1 MTTKKQDAAGPRP
14 ADLHPEAV
22 WPPRVKFDNAPVTVT
37 DASVARKA
45 PVPEGG
51 FGVRVGGVP
60 MSGDAPREQLADIPT
75 DGPGVPRRAIP
86 APEEAE
92 TTGTIPPPHT
102 MHFDGHRD
110 EVKKGRDASPVPT
123 TVHTA
128 PAPRAAKVAP
138 RARKRAGQR

>member
-51 FGVRVGGVP
+51 FGVRLGGVP

-75 DGPGVPRRAIP
+75 EGPGVPRRAIP
-86 APEEAE
+86 APD
-92 TTGTIPPPHT
+92 T
-102 MHFDGHRD
+102 MHFDGRRGD
-110 EVKKGRDASPVPT
+110 RESRDASPSPT
-123 TVHTA
+123 TVDTT
-128 PAPRAAKVAP
+128 PAPRAVAKA
-138 RARKRAGQR
+138 ARGKKRAGQR

>member
-51 FGVRVGGVP
+51 FGVRLGGVP

-75 DGPGVPRRAIP
+75 EGPGVPRRAIP

-102 MHFDGHRD
+102 MHFDGRRGD
-110 EVKKGRDASPVPT
+110 RESRDASPSPT
-123 TVHTA
+123 TVDTT
-128 PAPRAAKVAP
+128 PAPRAVAKA
-138 RARKRAGQR
+138 ARGKKRAGQR